1 MKGTG
6 KGNSRNLSE
15 QYVSIEIFG
24 QPYTFK
30 AEVDIDSAQAVAD
43 FLSREI
49 HKVEV
54 EVMKS
59 QPGVNKKAILILA
72 ALNIANAHFETRRN
86 YSDFLRSVSDRSA
99 SLLQIL
105 DTAVR

>member
-1 MKGTG
+1 MPSGQHVT
-6 KGNSRNLSE
+6 
-15 QYVSIEIFG
+15 IELFG

-30 AEVDIDSAQAVAD
+30 AEADVDTAQAVAD

-54 EVMKS
+54 EVMQS

-72 ALNIANAHFETRRN
+72 ALNIANAHFETKRN
-86 YSDFLRSVSDRSA
+86 YSDFLQSVSERSA